1 MIAKKRKHV
10 LRWLL
15 LAALLCSVVAA
26 SFLLWKGS
34 NTPTVSSPAAS
45 ATTTAAPAVRQA
57 PTVPKKATSS
67 SSPTKDVNALVINA
81 VHSVL
86 PVSPQSFDC
95 SKAKDPQ
102 ACLQHQQPATNET
115 KQAESASVNSQ
126 AQQTKQTKQT
136 PSQSSKAAA
145 ATTVVPAA
153 SPAKPV
159 SNSKKSVASALNA
172 KQQSGD
178 TTSDTTYITSTTP
191 VSPPTAAQQAAAEK
205 ACQTAPNP
213 DECLRRLAAQQGTPV
228 SFDVTNYPLT
238 SDLLGLSGP
247 VSFMLRYD
255 QELGAIL
262 GIDYLQMFNES
273 FGVSTKFTLGGKERR
288 ANITTGFAMS
298 PDQQVKLTYEYLA
311 QNLNFDFASG
321 AVQEWVDQHAIGGAY
336 QYLLRHEILHSFEVS
351 GYTVRANSNDLSN
364 VAFNETDFGTDGGTY
379 DVNYRRIAGG
389 TENTLQAALNLL
401 PLKDTALTVGA
412 GYSSLTYDTQY
423 EASPSNSGLAYKVEV
438 THILTPKTKLIG
450 SVNAVA
456 SGREHNIG
464 ISHILP
470 QGVEVAIKG
479 QYIAGDAGLPDSKNV
494 ALNFTYPAPQQYTLG
509 AFANGL
515 QELRNWIEKPV
526 VYKTRVLAIKDEMVR
541 SYDFSADSLG
551 EQTIYLN
558 LADREIIPVSTVGK
572 FFIEDPAL
580 QVTFTATITC
590 PATDPSCSLNSL
602 HLQLDTSVPNQAT
615 LVSTANVDTSNPV
628 TTAGNP
634 YVITITGTAT
644 RAGLSQPLVASSNF
658 LLNVFDNAPTWPAI
672 TGTLKFD
679 ATPAIQLVVAS
690 SNTAGGIALSLNG
703 VPSGQTPTFSLD
715 PAFNSTQ
722 AYWTVEQDGSG
733 NSYLMR
739 NVDSSGSLSA
749 ADIGNTVTV
758 HLCGFVDGSQCIKS
772 EANVAATVT
781 ADTDTSGGFSVI
793 GADIPNP
800 FSTTSGNTS
809 FQWDAIIANG
819 LASFYNL
826 PNNPTIPI
834 KDDVFSNWANAQIIA
849 WAAPASIAINST
861 GTMTGTAPIVSA
873 NTNYDGTFEVKTKS
887 AGGSGGSTVRST
899 FKAIVEAAAAPVV
912 QNINGTIRFDLTN
925 GTQDGATGG
934 LTPQSSDALI
944 DLTGMVTNIG
954 NGSNQVPLDNLKFSF
969 DSAGNVTQQGN
980 WQIIVASSSTAGMT
994 AGHSYLFR
1002 LLKSNDHLEAGDV
1015 NTTPNVTICVA
1026 NIDSAAAADCT
1037 RHVAT
1042 TVAPDTLVNG
1052 SQQYVRIQI
1061 PEYVAGTASFAT
1073 DSNTAIPDSKGA
1085 AYWNVTSKLQS
1096 VFLGQTLTPSTALL
1110 IDNDVRTVVNNS
1122 LTKDGA
1128 WGANAYQIS
1137 GAGALT
1143 GLAPTI
1149 STTTDYDSYFTGNSK
1164 AAGANVPVP
1173 KIHFITEVF
1182 PSGTDIP
1189 EFTAVDSNIRFDMTN
1204 GSEDSGNGLKP
1215 ANSTEAIDITGMVA
1229 NANTIGAANVQVCF
1243 DNNTSCSITSGLWQL
1258 YVANGSE
1265 GWGSIA
1271 NHTYLFRNLNG
1282 SSHLEAGDIN
1292 TTVPLLLYV
1301 KNTAV
1306 TPNATVSDTINM
1318 TVKGDNV
1325 NTIKGN
1331 VATIYTATAGSITFQ
1346 WNTVD
1351 QIASQYFGASV
1362 SALLDI
1368 DNDSFTNWVAGA
1380 ITNSMTPAWTSP
1392 AVLNMSVS
1400 GLMTGKASATAGNY
1414 TGLFQVAS
1422 KAANTRNIN
1431 TSFSATIE
1439 ASGSIFTSCT
1449 DVSDDCQM
1457 KFDTVDIT
1465 TDPSTYAPDARDLTA
1480 LVNPAYSY
1488 TTPTFSITSSSPNW
1502 RIAQDKTTSSSTYQH
1517 WFLIRDNNSGGSI
1530 NANDVGSVVDITIL
1544 VTDSGPNGSQPGT
1557 LKIKVNPD
1565 PALIYSYQGTSSFNI
1580 RAISDPLTPN
1590 AYQNDPQPGTLNLAA
1605 NTHTYSPPPNPPPPA
1620 PSHATSLACVPGS
1633 AEGVSIGCKIRN
1645 DSAYTFSDFPSFAT
1659 ESGGIVTFKYGTLTA
1674 ADWPKPIPTDSP
1686 DYFAPKASTTANGG
1700 AATTIQTPPQIR
1712 VYDLEIVPRK
1722 STGTLTVDPSQYCRF
1737 DSTTTIPS
1745 AVNECVMKNTAAGTS
1760 SNWIA
1765 STFLPVDV
1773 TNASSK
1779 AASNFQIVQ
1788 YNPTYPPGS
1797 DTSSRAVL
1805 YCNGFVSAQDNS
1817 QDTNAGFNQRCSS
1830 SGGGAAAPLTVSTS
1844 SPFSLPA
1851 NGAPIPY
1858 TGTRYPQAQGKY
1870 WLTMRVGYTVTSSFA
1885 FSFYTVLSNYP
1896 DFINGPTHTTNLVV
1910 RYVP

>member
-15 LAALLCSVVAA
+15 LAALLCSVIAA
-26 SFLLWKGS
+26 GFLLWKGS
-34 NTPTVSSPAAS
+34 NTPTVPSSAVS

-57 PTVPKKATSS
+57 PTVAKKATSS

-86 PVSPQSFDC
+86 PVPPQSFDC

-115 KQAESASVNSQ
+115 KQAEPASVNSQ
-126 AQQTKQTKQT
+126 TQKTKKT
-136 PSQSSKAAA
+136 PSQPPKAAA
-145 ATTVVPAA
+145 PTAVAPAPAA
-153 SPAKPV
+153 SSAKPV
-159 SNSKKSVASALNA
+159 SNSKQSVASALNA
-172 KQQSGD
+172 KQQAANTSSD
-178 TTSDTTYITSTTP
+178 TTSTTSP
-191 VSPPTAAQQAAAEK
+191 VPASSPTAAQQAAAEK
-205 ACQTAPNP
+205 ACQKAPNP
-213 DECLRRLAAQQGTPV
+213 DECLRRLAIQQGTPV
-228 SFDVTNYPLT
+228 NFDLTNYPLT

-262 GIDYLQMFNES
+262 GADYLQMFNES
-273 FGVSTKFTLGGKERR
+273 FGVSGKFTLGGKERR

-298 PDQQVKLTYEYLA
+298 PDQQVKFTYEYLA

-336 QYLLRHEILHSFEVS
+336 QYLLRHEILHSFEIS
-351 GYTVRANSNDLSN
+351 GYTVRANSNDLSS
-364 VAFNETDFGTDGGTY
+364 VAFNETDFSTNSSAY

-423 EASPSNSGLAYKVEV
+423 EASPSNSGLAYKVEM
-438 THILTPKTKLIG
+438 THILTPKTKLTG
-450 SVNAVA
+450 GVNAVA
-456 SGREHNIG
+456 SGREHNVG

-479 QYIAGDAGLPDSKNV
+479 QYIAGEAGLPDSKNV

-509 AFANGL
+509 GFASGL

-541 SYDFSADSLG
+541 SYDFSADDLG

-558 LADREIIPVSTVGK
+558 LANRTITPVSTVGK
-572 FFIEDPAL
+572 FFIQDPAL
-580 QVTFTATITC
+580 QVTFVATITC

-615 LVSTANVDTSNPV
+615 LISTANVDTSNPV
-628 TTAGNP
+628 TASGNP
-634 YVITITGTAT
+634 YVITITGTGT
-644 RAGLSQPLVASSNF
+644 RAGLSQPLVVSSNF
-658 LLNVFDNAPTWPAI
+658 RLNVLDDAPTWPAI
-672 TGTLKFD
+672 TGTLQFD
-679 ATPAIQLVVAS
+679 TTPAIQLVVAA

-772 EANVAATVT
+772 GANVTATVT
-781 ADTDTSGGFSVI
+781 ADTATSGSGGFSVI

-834 KDDVFSNWANAQIIA
+834 KDDSFSNWANAQIIA

-873 NTNYDGTFEVKTKS
+873 TTNYDGTFEVKTKS

-899 FKAIVEAAAAPVV
+899 FKATVDAAPTPIV
-912 QNINGTIRFDLTN
+912 NDISGTIRFDLTN

-944 DLTGMVTNIG
+944 DLTTMV
-954 NGSNQVPLDNLKFSF
+954 SNSPSPIPVENLKFSF

-1002 LLKSNDHLEAGDV
+1002 LLKSNGHLEAGDV
-1015 NTTPNVTICVA
+1015 NTTPNVTVCVA
-1026 NIDSAAAADCT
+1026 NIDSPAAADCS
-1037 RHVAT
+1037 HKVQA

-1096 VFLGQTLTPSTALL
+1096 VFLGQALTPSTALL
-1110 IDNDVRTVVNNS
+1110 IDNDVRTVANNS

-1128 WGANAYQIS
+1128 WGAPTYQIDGS
-1137 GAGALT
+1137 GALT

-1149 STTTDYDSYFTGNSK
+1149 STTTNYDSYFTGNSK
-1164 AAGANVPVP
+1164 AAGANVPQ
-1173 KIHFITEVF
+1173 IHFITAVF

-1189 EFTAVDSNIRFDMTN
+1189 IFSPVDSNIRFDMTN

-1215 ANSTEAIDITGMVA
+1215 ANSAEAIDITGMVD
-1229 NANTIGAANVQVCF
+1229 NANTIGAANLQVCF
-1243 DNNTSCSITSGLWQL
+1243 NDPATCLTSVGLWQL

-1301 KNTAV
+1301 NNIAV
-1306 TPNATVSDTINM
+1306 TPNAPVSATINM

-1400 GLMTGKASATAGNY
+1400 GLMTGKASAIAGNY

-1422 KAANTRNIN
+1422 KAANARNIN
-1431 TSFSATIE
+1431 TSFSATIQ

-1449 DVSDDCQM
+1449 DASDNCQM

-1465 TDPSTYAPDARDLTA
+1465 TEPSTTDARDLTA
-1480 LVNPAYSY
+1480 LVNSAYGY

-1502 RIAQDKTTSSSTYQH
+1502 RIVQDNNSSSATYQH
-1517 WFLIRDNNSGGSI
+1517 WFLIRDNSGGEI
-1530 NANDVGSVVDITIL
+1530 NANDVGSVVGITIL

-1557 LKIKVNPD
+1557 LQIKVNPD

-1590 AYQNDPQPGTLNLAA
+1590 AYQNDSQPGTLNLTA
-1605 NTHTYSPPPNPPPPA
+1605 NTYTYSPPPTAN
-1620 PSHATSLACVPGS
+1620 ATSLACAIDS
-1633 AEGVSIGCKIRN
+1633 AEGVSVGCSIIH
-1645 DSAYTFSDFPSFAT
+1645 DSAYAFSNFPSFAT

-1700 AATTIQTPPQIR
+1700 TATTIQTPPQIR

-1722 STGTLTVDPSQYCRF
+1722 STGSLTSGFDPSQYCRF
-1737 DSTTTIPS
+1737 DSSNTIPS
-1745 AVNECVMKNTAAGTS
+1745 TVNECIMKNTAAGTS
-1760 SNWIA
+1760 SNWLA
-1765 STFLPVDV
+1765 STFLSVDV
-1773 TNASSK
+1773 TNATSK
-1779 AASNFQIVQ
+1779 AASNFQIIQ
-1788 YNPTYPPGS
+1788 YNPTAPGG
-1797 DTSSRAVL
+1797 SSVS
-1805 YCNGFVSAQDNS
+1805 YCNGFVSAQDS
-1817 QDTNAGFNQRCSS
+1817 TQDINAGANQRCAS

-1844 SPFSLPA
+1844 SPFSLPS
-1851 NGAPIPY
+1851 NGAPTLY
-1858 TGTRYPQAQGKY
+1858 TGARYPQAQGKY

-1885 FSFYTVLSNYP
+1885 FSFYSQFANYP
-1896 DFINGPTHTTNLVV
+1896 DFIKGPTHDTNLVV

>member
-1 MIAKKRKHV
+1 
-10 LRWLL
+10 
-15 LAALLCSVVAA
+15 
-26 SFLLWKGS
+26 
-34 NTPTVSSPAAS
+34 
-45 ATTTAAPAVRQA
+45 
-57 PTVPKKATSS
+57 
-67 SSPTKDVNALVINA
+67 VINA

-86 PVSPQSFDC
+86 PVPPQSFDC

-115 KQAESASVNSQ
+115 KQAEPASVNSQ
-126 AQQTKQTKQT
+126 TQPTEQT
-136 PSQSSKAAA
+136 PPQPPKAAA
-145 ATTVVPAA
+145 PTAVATAPAA
-153 SPAKPV
+153 SSAKPV
-159 SNSKKSVASALNA
+159 SNSKQSVASALNA
-172 KQQSGD
+172 KQQAAN
-178 TTSDTTYITSTTP
+178 TSFDATSTA
-191 VSPPTAAQQAAAEK
+191 SPIPASSPTAAQQAAAEK
-205 ACQTAPNP
+205 ACQKAPNP
-213 DECLRRLAAQQGTPV
+213 DECLRRLAIQQGTPV

-262 GIDYLQMFNES
+262 GVDYLQMFNES

-298 PDQQVKLTYEYLA
+298 PDQQVKFTYEYLA

-351 GYTVRANSNDLSN
+351 GYTVRANSNDLPSI
-364 VAFNETDFGTDGGTY
+364 AFNPAGFGTDGGTY
-379 DVNYRRIAGG
+379 NVNYRRIAGG

-412 GYSSLTYDTQY
+412 GYSSLTYGTQY

-479 QYIAGDAGLPDSKNV
+479 QYIAGEAGLPDSKNV
-494 ALNFTYPAPQQYTLG
+494 ALNFTYPAPQQYSLG
-509 AFANGL
+509 TFANGL

-541 SYDFSADSLG
+541 SYDFSADDLG

-558 LADREIIPVSTVGK
+558 LADREITPVSTVGK
-572 FFIEDPAL
+572 FFIQDPEL
-580 QVTFTATITC
+580 QVTFAATITC
-590 PATDPSCSLNSL
+590 PATDPGCSLNSL

-628 TTAGNP
+628 TTSGNP
-634 YVITITGTAT
+634 YVITITGTGT
-644 RAGLSQPLVASSNF
+644 RAGLSQPLVVSSNF
-658 LLNVFDNAPTWPAI
+658 RLNVLDDAPIWPTI
-672 TGTLKFD
+672 TGTLQFD
-679 ATPAIQLVVAS
+679 TTPGIQLVVAG

-772 EANVAATVT
+772 EANVTATVT
-781 ADTDTSGGFSVI
+781 ADTATSGGFSVI

-800 FSTTSGNTS
+800 FTTTSGNDS
-809 FQWDAIIANG
+809 FQWNAIVANG
-819 LASFYNL
+819 LGSFYKL
-826 PNNPTIPI
+826 PNNPIIPI
-834 KDDVFSNWANAQIIA
+834 KDDVFSNWTNAQILA
-849 WAAPASIAINST
+849 WAAPASIAINSS

-873 NTNYDGTFEVKTKS
+873 TTNYDGTFNVKTKS
-887 AGGSGGSTVRST
+887 AGGSGGSTVLST
-899 FKAIVEAAAAPVV
+899 FKAVVDAAPAPVV
-912 QNINGTIRFDLTN
+912 HDISGAIRFDLTN
-925 GTQDGATGG
+925 GTQDGAGGG
-934 LTPQSSDALI
+934 LTPQSSDSLI
-944 DLTGMVTNIG
+944 DLTTMV
-954 NGSNQVPLDNLKFSF
+954 SNSPSPIPVESLKFSF

-980 WQIIVASSSTAGMT
+980 WQIVVASSSTAGMT

-1002 LLKSNDHLEAGDV
+1002 LLKSNGHLEASDV

-1037 RHVAT
+1037 RHVAA
-1042 TVAPDTLVNG
+1042 TVAPDTLLNG

-1061 PEYVAGTASFAT
+1061 LDYFASIASFSTASGNTIPNSQQDAT
-1073 DSNTAIPDSKGA
+1073 
-1085 AYWNVTSKLQS
+1085 YWNVMNKLQS
-1096 VFLGQTLTPSTALL
+1096 VFLGKTLTWSTALL

-1128 WGANAYQIS
+1128 WGTAYQIS
-1137 GAGALT
+1137 GTGALT

-1149 STTTDYDSYFTGNSK
+1149 SDTTDYDSYFTGTSK
-1164 AAGANVPVP
+1164 AAGANVPQ
-1173 KIHFITEVF
+1173 IHFITEIF
-1182 PSGTDIP
+1182 PSGTNIP
-1189 EFTAVDSNIRFDMTN
+1189 DFEPVDSNIRFDMTN

-1215 ANSTEAIDITGMVA
+1215 ANSAEAVDITGMVA
-1229 NANTIGAANVQVCF
+1229 NANTIGAANIQVCF
-1243 DNNTSCSITSGLWQL
+1243 NNDVSCTTSSGLWKL

-1292 TTVPLLLYV
+1292 TAVPLLLYV

-1306 TPNATVSDTINM
+1306 TPTNPVVSATINM

-1331 VATIYTATAGSITFQ
+1331 VATIYTATAGSTTFQ
-1346 WNTVD
+1346 WNTVG

-1362 SALLDI
+1362 SALLNI
-1368 DNDSFTNWVAGA
+1368 DNDSFNNWVAGE

-1392 AVLNMSVS
+1392 AVLNMSVG

-1422 KAANTRNIN
+1422 KAANARNIN

-1449 DVSDDCQM
+1449 DVSDNCEM

-1465 TDPSTYAPDARDLTA
+1465 KDPSTTDARDLTA
-1480 LVNPAYSY
+1480 LVNSAYSY

-1502 RIAQDKTTSSSTYQH
+1502 RIVQDNNSSSATYQH
-1517 WFLIRDNNSGGSI
+1517 WFLIRNNNNGGSI
-1530 NANDVGSVVDITIL
+1530 DASDVNSVANITIL

-1565 PALIYSYQGTSSFNI
+1565 PALIYSYQGTAFNI
-1580 RAISDPLTPN
+1580 RAISDPLTSD
-1590 AYQNDPQPGTLNLAA
+1590 AYQNDPQPGTLALGT
-1605 NTHTYSPPPNPPPPA
+1605 NTHTYSPPPADN
-1620 PSHATSLACVPGS
+1620 ATSLACVLGS
-1633 AEGVSIGCKIRN
+1633 AEGVAIGCKIRN
-1645 DSAYTFSDFPSFAT
+1645 DSAYTFNNFPSYAT
-1659 ESGGIVTFKYGTLTA
+1659 ESGGIVTFKYGTLKA
-1674 ADWPKPIPTDSP
+1674 ADWPKPIPPDSP
-1686 DYFAPKASTTANGG
+1686 NYFAPQASTTANGG
-1700 AATTIQTPPQIR
+1700 TATTIQTPPQIR

-1722 STGTLTVDPSQYCRF
+1722 SAGSLTNSFDPSQYCRF
-1737 DSTTTIPS
+1737 DSSNTIPS
-1745 AVNECVMKNTAAGTS
+1745 TVNECVMKSTAAGVN

-1765 STFLPVDV
+1765 STFLSVNV
-1773 TNASSK
+1773 TSAPSK
-1779 AASNFQIVQ
+1779 AASNFQIIQ
-1788 YNPTYPPGS
+1788 YNPTAPGG
-1797 DTSSRAVL
+1797 SSVS

-1817 QDTNAGFNQRCSS
+1817 QDANAGANQRCSS
-1830 SGGGAAAPLTVSTS
+1830 SGGGSAAPLTVSTS
-1844 SPFSLPA
+1844 SPFSLPS
-1851 NGAPIPY
+1851 NGAPMLY
-1858 TGTRYPQAQGKY
+1858 TGTRYTGAQGKY

-1885 FSFYTVLSNYP
+1885 FSFYSQFANYP
-1896 DFINGPTHTTNLVV
+1896 DFINGPTHDTNLVV